1 MRADDRPTKTDRYMV
16 KDLADE
22 LLLYDAEGAKVH
34 VLNATMREIYL
45 RCDGQHSVD
54 DLARSL
60 VAEFDV
66 DEATAKKD
74 TIEVLQQLIDLEIV
88 SLGGSAARSATDGR

>member
-1 MRADDRPTKTDRYMV
+1 MRPDDRPMKTDRYMV

-22 LLLYDAEGAKVH
+22 LLVYDAEGQKIH

-45 RCDGQHSVD
+45 LCDGHHSVD

-60 VAEFDV
+60 ESEFEV
-66 DEATAKKD
+66 DAATAKKD
-74 TIEVLQQLIDLEIV
+74 TIEVLEQLIDLEIV
-88 SLGGSAARSATDGR
+88 SLSGSAARSA

>member
-1 MRADDRPTKTDRYMV
+1 MCPDDRPMKTDRYMV

-22 LLLYDAEGAKVH
+22 LLIYDAEGQKIH

-45 RCDGQHSVD
+45 RCDGHHSVD

-60 VAEFDV
+60 ESEFEV
-66 DEATAKKD
+66 DGAPAKKD
-74 TIEVLQQLIDLEIV
+74 TIEVLERLIDLKIV
-88 SLGGSAARSATDGR
+88 SLSGSEARSV